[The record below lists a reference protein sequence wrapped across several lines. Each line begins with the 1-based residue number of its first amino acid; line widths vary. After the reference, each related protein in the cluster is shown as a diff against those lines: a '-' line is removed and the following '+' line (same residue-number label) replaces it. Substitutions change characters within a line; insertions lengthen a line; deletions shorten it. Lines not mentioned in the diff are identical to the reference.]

1 VQYARAREKELG
13 KMMIRSSAA
22 LTSHSRRLTKL
33 EFARR
38 LRKKANPAE
47 RRCWQ
52 LIRRQRFGAR
62 FRRQAVIYGYIVD
75 FWCPRLRIVI
85 EVDGPHAIDHE
96 REQNLISFGV
106 RILHLPADL
115 SEQSMRIE
123 IENFITMAS

>member
-13 KMMIRSSAA
+13 MLRSSAG
-22 LTSHSRRLTKL
+22 LTSQSRRLTKL

-85 EVDGPHAIDHE
+85 EVDGRHAIDQQ

-106 RILHLPADL
+106 RMLHLPADL

-123 IENFITMAS
+123 IENFITKAS